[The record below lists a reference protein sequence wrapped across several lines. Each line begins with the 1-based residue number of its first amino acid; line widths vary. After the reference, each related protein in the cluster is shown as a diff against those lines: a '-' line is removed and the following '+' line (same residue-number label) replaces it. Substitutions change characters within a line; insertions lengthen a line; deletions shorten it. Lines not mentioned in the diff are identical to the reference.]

1 MNIDYLHLTLNNVF
15 TILFAMHPYFIYQ
28 VCQLNKINKS
38 SNKNLKINI
47 IWIVLSFTAL
57 LVVPP
62 LWLLVNN
69 ELANFLLVLFVLG
82 VYYFIN
88 ANLNNPE

>member
-1 MNIDYLHLTLNNVF
+1 MNMDYLYLTLKNIF
-15 TILFAMHPYFIYQ
+15 TILFAMHPYFVY
-28 VCQLNKINKS
+28 QLNKIKKS

-47 IWIVLSFTAL
+47 VWILLSFAAL
-57 LVVPP
+57 LTVPP

-69 ELANFLLVLFVLG
+69 ELVNFLMVLFVLG
-82 VYYFIN
+82 IYYFIN

>member
-1 MNIDYLHLTLNNVF
+1 M
-15 TILFAMHPYFIYQ
+15 FAMHPYFVY
-28 VCQLNKINKS
+28 QLNKIKKS

-47 IWIVLSFTAL
+47 VWIL
-57 LVVPP
+57 LCVAIPQ

-69 ELANFLLVLFVLG
+69 ELANFLMVLFVLG
-82 VYYFIN
+82 IYYFIN

>member
-1 MNIDYLHLTLNNVF
+1 MNMDYLYIALKNVF
-15 TILFAMHPYFIYQ
+15 TIMFAMHPYFVY
-28 VCQLNKINKS
+28 QLNKIKKS

-47 IWIVLSFTAL
+47 VWIL
-57 LVVPP
+57 LCVAIPQ

-69 ELANFLLVLFVLG
+69 ELANFLMVLFVLG
-82 VYYFIN
+82 IYYFIN

>member
-1 MNIDYLHLTLNNVF
+1 MMNMDYLYIALKNVF
-15 TILFAMHPYFIYQ
+15 TIMFAMHPYFVY
-28 VCQLNKINKS
+28 QLNKIKKS

-47 IWIVLSFTAL
+47 VWIL
-57 LVVPP
+57 LCVAIPQ

-69 ELANFLLVLFVLG
+69 ELANFLMVLFVLG
-82 VYYFIN
+82 IYYFIN

>member
-1 MNIDYLHLTLNNVF
+1 MDYLYIALKNVF
-15 TILFAMHPYFIYQ
+15 TIMFAMHPYFVY
-28 VCQLNKINKS
+28 QLNKIKKS

-47 IWIVLSFTAL
+47 VWIL
-57 LVVPP
+57 LCVAIPQ

-69 ELANFLLVLFVLG
+69 ELANFLMVLFVLG
-82 VYYFIN
+82 IYYFIN